1 MSAYA
6 GEFKSGRPENFER
19 KLRGANLIQPEAKQD
34 WAKGGCSGAKSQR
47 VHCAGAQAPKSTNP
61 EGFLQS
67 AGAGVWG
74 ATSRRQFKLSG
85 RQKNGYYFKFI
96 RAVAQLGSALVSG
109 TRGPGFKSR
118 RPDEFAV
125 GGTPSD

>member
-6 GEFKSGRPENFER
+6 GEFKS
-19 KLRGANLIQPEAKQD
+19 
-34 WAKGGCSGAKSQR
+34 QR
-47 VHCAGAQAPKSTNP
+47 VHCAGAKAPKSTNP
-61 EGFLQS
+61 EGFPQS

-85 RQKNGYYFKFI
+85 RHKNRYYLKLI

-118 RPDEFAV
+118 RPDELNPVKNAFWPMQL
-125 GGTPSD
+125 GK

>member
-1 MSAYA
+1 MDIISSY
-6 GEFKSGRPENFER
+6 SGRSPDKN
-19 KLRGANLIQPEAKQD
+19 RGKHS
-34 WAKGGCSGAKSQR
+34 SGSCDLQTFLEGFR
-47 VHCAGAQAPKSTNP
+47 VHCAGAKAPKSTNP
-61 EGFLQS
+61 EGIPQS

-118 RPDEFAV
+118 RPDELNTVKPLLADGFREV
-125 GGTPSD
+125 RD